1 MMELAFT
8 KQSHA
13 TWFDCNGLARGGA
26 YFQVEIGQKSRK
38 DEFYNEATADR
49 TCGDGVAT
57 ANSGVG
63 DKCMRKARKK
73 IEATQVEDLAF
84 IGSTMSEMAICL
96 NCSEY
101 TLYRRFHKV
110 IMRAIVCRTI
120 FLKRQRFDL
129 ALKGNAAALKSWDA
143 GVDETNKQLKDL
155 KRHEEE
161 ASLTQVERNARILD
175 SVKRIQELWDKH
187 HEVKKSI
194 WPSAAA

>member
-26 YFQVEIGQKSRK
+26 YFQVEIGQKSRR

-84 IGSTMSEMAICL
+84 IGSTMSEMA
-96 NCSEY
+96 
-101 TLYRRFHKV
+101 
-110 IMRAIVCRTI
+110 
-120 FLKRQRFDL
+120 
-129 ALKGNAAALKSWDA
+129 ALKSWDV

-161 ASLTQVERNARILD
+161 ASLTQEERNARILD
-175 SVKRIQELWDKH
+175 SVKRIQEFWDKH
-187 HEVKKSI
+187 PEMKKLTG
-194 WPSAAA
+194 PSAAA